1 MFGRK
6 EETLIEWQVR
16 ERLIA
21 NETMFEVIGADE
33 NNKETYGGLFP
44 TIDQAQQIADKLNE
58 TQTN

>member
-1 MFGRK
+1 M
-6 EETLIEWQVR
+6 IEWKVK

-58 TQTN
+58 AQTN